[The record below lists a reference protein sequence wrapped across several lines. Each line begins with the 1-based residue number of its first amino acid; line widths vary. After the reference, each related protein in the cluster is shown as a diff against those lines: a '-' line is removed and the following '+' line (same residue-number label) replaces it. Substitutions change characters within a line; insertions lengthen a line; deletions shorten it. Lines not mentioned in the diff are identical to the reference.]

1 MSKPTHWVVIV
12 TDSKTGRVTEH
23 PFTERHKARGFAI
36 VQKAQGHAVEIKA
49 KGY

>member
-1 MSKPTHWVVIV
+1 MAKPTHWVVIV
-12 TDSKTGRVTEH
+12 VDSHTKQTTQH

-36 VQKAQGHAVEIKA
+36 VQKAQGHSVEIKA